1 MHLDISTRRIA
12 RSSAGRPWTTIA
24 IWIVLIV
31 VSLVLFAALFAPT
44 TQMSFSNNPDVMR
57 ADELL
62 EAGDMDGVT
71 VWKQIIKAIDELQVA
86 EVPEGMEV
94 H

>member
-1 MHLDISTRRIA
+1 M
-12 RSSAGRPWTTIA
+12 
-24 IWIVLIV
+24 V
-31 VSLVLFAALFAPT
+31 VSFEYFGRDIYAAAYNLIKQFGDEAAI
-44 TQMSFSNNPDVMR
+44 QASMR